1 MIFLTADNI
10 NIIIAD
16 NTKIQRHTEHY
27 AKLINALTSEKR
39 CKNRKPTHTVT
50 AAATN
55 DIQLFGLFILLAS
68 VFGYIYYNFNT
79 SEIKNQFGFLM
90 YLISSAYT
98 EKSRPKKGRDFV
110 KYQCVP
116 CLQGFYSDIPNPGV
130 R

>member
-55 DIQLFGLFILLAS
+55 DIQLFGLFILITS
-68 VFGYIYYNFNT
+68 VFGYIYYNT
-79 SEIKNQFGFLM
+79 ARMRLLQ
-90 YLISSAYT
+90 AV
-98 EKSRPKKGRDFV
+98 V
-110 KYQCVP
+110 KLPASKLAQI
-116 CLQGFYSDIPNPGV
+116 LLLFKF
-130 R
+130 